1 MSTKQ
6 LDPAMASYLNAL
18 TQLENGS
25 GGKSYSSEPKP
36 QNISLKPNKIY
47 AVLATDDPKYYFT
60 IIIKPNYTNNGF
72 SKINGFSLHKTMPT
86 YGVVPDGM
94 TLVSYASVLYQMRKM
109 NAFDSLEA
117 FPFRGKEME
126 Q

>member
-6 LDPAMASYLNAL
+6 VNPAMASYLKTL

-25 GGKSYSSEPKP
+25 GGKSYSTEPKS
-36 QNISLKPNKIY
+36 QNISLKPNNVY
-47 AVLATDDPKYYFT
+47 AVLATDDPRYYFT
-60 IIIKPNYTNNGF
+60 IMIKPNYVT
-72 SKINGFSLHKTMPT
+72 NGFSLHKSLNPT

-109 NAFDSLEA
+109 NAFESLEA